1 MPTYE
6 YVCSKCGH
14 EFEISQSI
22 ADPSLTICPKDHS
35 ARKKW
40 GRGRVKKKIGA
51 GAGLI
56 FKGSGF
62 YITDYR
68 SDKYKEAAKKDSAAA
83 SPAAGESKPSAAT
96 PGKPG
101 AKSETKPPKPAAKS

>member
-14 EFEISQSI
+14 EFEIFQSMK
-22 ADPSLTICPKDHS
+22 DKPLSVCPENLC

-40 GRGRVKKKIGA
+40 GRGKVQKKIGA

-68 SDKYKEAAKKDSAAA
+68 SDKYKEAAKKDSAA
-83 SPAAGESKPSAAT
+83 SKPAAESKS
-96 PGKPG
+96 
-101 AKSETKPPKPAAKS
+101 SDSKPAAKSESKPAKSPPKG